1 LELQPILI
9 SSGRPDRLDS
19 QNGFTKILIRSAE
32 CPKLLISITQPTKWL
47 PHPFAVFAKGW
58 ERRAQTQRNS
68 AEQYNY
74 ADWLGSARLYSTPSQ
89 TTNYP
94 DMAYAPFGEGYAGSA
109 GWIQFT
115 GVTGS
120 SWTVVDGQNSG
131 GSLDDFMFRRYSP
144 GQSRWISPDPAGVGA
159 VDITNPQTWNRYAYV
174 ANNPLSFVDP
184 LGLQLVFTQD
194 GCWYD
199 DDLSAPATITCP
211 GEGALLPDTSTAG
224 TGTITP
230 DGGNVGGVGAANNF
244 PNVTAGPAQPPP
256 LKPRCTGPALWAGLK
271 AAGQAFIP
279 VPPLN
284 NLGDP
289 VGAMADFANDGA
301 TKAATAGVLYELATG
316 ARVLAPALDLA
327 VDAIPVVGWAI
338 VGAQTVNALWQ
349 GGVAYKQSID
359 QCYGGG

>member
-1 LELQPILI
+1 MDSAF
-9 SSGRPDRLDS
+9 SSVIPDSSLAAIAQLSENSRL
-19 QNGFTKILIRSAE
+19 GFATKKTGLHQGIEWS
-32 CPKLLISITQPTKWL
+32 K
-47 PHPFAVFAKGW
+47 
-58 ERRAQTQRNS
+58 
-68 AEQYNY
+68 
-74 ADWLGSARLYSTPSQ
+74 STL
-89 TTNYP
+89 
-94 DMAYAPFGEGYAGSA
+94 A
-109 GWIQFT
+109 
-115 GVTGS
+115 
-120 SWTVVDGQNSG
+120 
-131 GSLDDFMFRRYSP
+131 
-144 GQSRWISPDPAGVGA
+144 
-159 VDITNPQTWNRYAYV
+159 
-174 ANNPLSFVDP
+174 
-184 LGLQLVFTQD
+184 LGLPEWAGKTVS
-194 GCWYD
+194 G
-199 DDLSAPATITCP
+199 PA
-211 GEGALLPDTSTAG
+211 
-224 TGTITP
+224 
-230 DGGNVGGVGAANNF
+230 VAANNF